1 MQKNK
6 IFKYDLS
13 FENRT
18 FIRMPEDSEI
28 MDIQIQ
34 EGKPVMWAMVDTE
47 SKEIVVRIN
56 MLFTGQGMQLEATH
70 NEYLGTIQH
79 EGLVYHYFMN
89 YEP

>member
-34 EGKPVMWAMVDTE
+34 EGKPVMWAMVDTVYRP
-47 SKEIVVRIN
+47 KITLRFYIIVLI
-56 MLFTGQGMQLEATH
+56 
-70 NEYLGTIQH
+70 
-79 EGLVYHYFMN
+79 
-89 YEP
+89 

>member
-13 FENRT
+13 FESRT

-34 EGKPVMWAMVDTE
+34 NGKPVMWAMVDPE

-56 MLFTGQGMQLEATH
+56 RLFTGQGMQLEATH
-70 NEYLGTIQH
+70 NEYLGTIQY

-89 YEP
+89 YEL